1 MDWSYEYERH
11 YFFLSL
17 PLEGDGALETFLL
30 NAMEHETGNIFFS
43 QQSKHFVKEIIEKKK
58 KTPSRRMQ
66 SKILG
71 ETKSTD
77 QSSLSRILRP
87 GMAGPSLRRRKSI
100 ASGDSLGKV
109 RADTDILP
117 RLRDPQNRALRKDS
131 STVPRTYSLDGRRL
145 SSHHPRRLQSPSL
158 FRWQPKSDG

>member
-1 MDWSYEYERH
+1 MNVIISSCPSHSRAMAPLRHSCSMPWSTRQAISSS
-11 YFFLSL
+11 LSNRS
-17 PLEGDGALETFLL
+17 TSSKKSSRRKK
-30 NAMEHETGNIFFS
+30 NS
-43 QQSKHFVKEIIEKKK
+43 QQKNAIQNTWRNEE
-58 KTPSRRMQ
+58 
-66 SKILG
+66 
-71 ETKSTD
+71 

>member
-58 KTPSRRMQ
+58 KLPAEECNPKYLAKRRAQ
-66 SKILG
+66 IKAPLAVFFALAWP
-71 ETKSTD
+71 D
-77 QSSLSRILRP
+77 R
-87 GMAGPSLRRRKSI
+87 AF
-100 ASGDSLGKV
+100 
-109 RADTDILP
+109 ADTKALLQAIPWAKYERIQISFRAFEIL
-117 RLRDPQNRALRKDS
+117 K
-131 STVPRTYSLDGRRL
+131 TE
-145 SSHHPRRLQSPSL
+145 H
-158 FRWQPKSDG
+158 

>member
-58 KTPSRRMQ
+58 KLPAEECNPKYLAKR
-66 SKILG
+66 
-71 ETKSTD
+71 
-77 QSSLSRILRP
+77 SSLSRILRP

>member
-1 MDWSYEYERH
+1 MNVIISSCPSHSRAMAPLRHSCSMPWSTRQAISSS
-11 YFFLSL
+11 LSNRS
-17 PLEGDGALETFLL
+17 T
-30 NAMEHETGNIFFS
+30 S
-43 QQSKHFVKEIIEKKK
+43 SKKSSRRK